1 MNIHVVFF
9 LLVSSIFPIGG
20 AHEDKNIKIKLNHV
34 RDRVYGLN
42 FSYTNNS
49 PLCKLNIR
57 STKKVSTNIL
67 ESWIFIY
74 LLFFLS
80 EWQKQTNSTL
90 ALS

>member
-20 AHEDKNIKIKLNHV
+20 AHEDKN
-34 RDRVYGLN
+34 
-42 FSYTNNS
+42 S

-57 STKKVSTNIL
+57 STNKVSTNIL

-80 EWQKQTNSTL
+80 EWQQQTNSTL
-90 ALS
+90 ALF